1 MKIAV
6 IGSGPLALLAAKH
19 FDDLGAYTVLF
30 QRSPLGG
37 NIRTLAEELPDL
49 ETTYKN
55 QKTTLK
61 NFVQTELIDLVKQIE
76 ANGISR
82 QGDVLRV
89 HKRFIHPGEFIKGK
103 SRLHDLF
110 RVIFSLNPQESI
122 LKQVEEN
129 PEMFKQLGKE
139 VIESLH
145 KPVESF
151 EDFDVVIEA
160 TGLGK
165 KPNPMGAG
173 LALALNENNLQSSGL
188 ILYQNDIV
196 KKTFD
201 DKTSSI
207 VLVGEGRDGKVALL
221 KLKEWL
227 MSSPKNQLHLV
238 TYDRLS
244 LNHKDALD
252 YSCRQLFKDVEET
265 FEEDKAAFETELR
278 KWRDLEDHIKLKIA
292 KPVEPQPKI
301 LFYEGYDVTS
311 VDRLL
316 DREGIFATIES
327 APFREVVGSEY
338 LQTLAADFICVA
350 RGVEKDSIGK
360 GLMAEEP
367 GFFQLDA
374 STLDAGLAMIN
385 EIEQSLMNYFKKA
398 ES

>member
-1 MKIAV
+1 MKIAI

-37 NIRTLAEELPDL
+37 NIRMLAEELPDL
-49 ETTYKN
+49 ETTFKN
-55 QKTTLK
+55 QKTTVK
-61 NFVQTELIDLVKQIE
+61 KFVESELIDLVKQIE

-89 HKRFIHPGEFIKGK
+89 HKRFVHPGEFIKGK

-165 KPNPMGAG
+165 NPMPMGAG

-188 ILYQNDIV
+188 ILYQKDII
-196 KKTFD
+196 KKSFD
-201 DKTSSI
+201 EKTKSI
-207 VLVGEGRDGKVALL
+207 VLVGEGRDAKVALL
-221 KLKEWL
+221 KLKGWL
-227 MSSPKNQLHLV
+227 MSSASNQLHLV

-244 LNHKDALD
+244 LNHKDSLD
-252 YSCRQLFKDVEET
+252 FACRSLFKEVEEK
-265 FEEDKAAFETELR
+265 FEADKSVFETELR
-278 KWRDLEDHIKLKIA
+278 KWRDLEDHVKLKIA

-327 APFREVVGSEY
+327 APFRDVVEAEM

-350 RGVEKDSIGK
+350 RGVESESLGK
-360 GLMAEEP
+360 GLMNDEP
-367 GFFQLDA
+367 GYFQLNA
-374 STLDAGLAMIN
+374 PTLDAGVA
-385 EIEQSLMNYFKKA
+385 EIEEIEKTLMNYFKKA
-398 ES
+398 

>member
-1 MKIAV
+1 MKIA
-6 IGSGPLALLAAKH
+6 ILGSGPLALLAAKH

-37 NIRTLAEELPDL
+37 NIRMLAEQLPDL
-49 ETTYKN
+49 ETTFRN

-61 NFVQTELIDLVKQIE
+61 NFVESELINLVKQIE

-89 HKRFIHPGEFIKGK
+89 HKRFVHPGEFIKGK

-165 KPNPMGAG
+165 KPLPMGAG

-188 ILYQNDIV
+188 ILYQNDII

-201 DKTSSI
+201 DKTKSV
-207 VLVGEGRDGKVALL
+207 VLVGEGRDAKIALI
-221 KLKEWL
+221 KLREWL
-227 MSSPKNQLHLV
+227 MQSNGNQLHLV
-238 TYDRLS
+238 TYERLS
-244 LNHKDALD
+244 LNHKDSLD
-252 YSCRQLFKDVEET
+252 FACRTLFKEVEEK
-265 FEEDKAAFETELR
+265 FETDKSVFETELR
-278 KWRDLEDHIKLKIA
+278 KWRDLEDHVKLKIP

-327 APFREVVGSEY
+327 APFREVVEAEM
-338 LQTLAADFICVA
+338 LQTIAADFICVA
-350 RGVEKDSIGK
+350 RGVEDESLGK
-360 GLMAEEP
+360 GLMNDEP
-367 GFFQLDA
+367 GYFKLNA
-374 STLDAGLAMIN
+374 PSLDAGLASID
-385 EIEQSLMNYFKKA
+385 EIEKTLMNYFKKA
-398 ES
+398 

>member
-1 MKIAV
+1 MKIA
-6 IGSGPLALLAAKH
+6 ILGSGPLALLAAKH

-37 NIRTLAEELPDL
+37 NIRTLAEQLPDL
-49 ETTYKN
+49 ETTFRN
-55 QKTTLK
+55 QKITLK
-61 NFVQTELIDLVKQIE
+61 NFVESELINLVKQIE

-89 HKRFIHPGEFIKGK
+89 HKRFVHPGEFIKGK

-165 KPNPMGAG
+165 KPRPMGAG

-188 ILYQNDIV
+188 ILYQNDII

-201 DKTSSI
+201 DKTKSV
-207 VLVGEGRDGKVALL
+207 VLVGEGRDAKVALI
-221 KLKEWL
+221 KLKDWL
-227 MSSPKNQLHLV
+227 MQSNSNQLHLV

-244 LNHKDALD
+244 LNHKDSLD
-252 YSCRQLFKDVEET
+252 FACRTLFKEVEEK
-265 FEEDKAAFETELR
+265 FEADKTVFETELR
-278 KWRDLEDHIKLKIA
+278 KWRDLEDHVKLKIP
-292 KPVEPQPKI
+292 KPIEPQPKI

-327 APFREVVGSEY
+327 APFREVVEAEM

-350 RGVEKDSIGK
+350 RGVEDESLGK
-360 GLMAEEP
+360 GLMDDEP
-367 GFFQLDA
+367 GYFQLNA
-374 STLDAGLAMIN
+374 PSLDAGLAAID
-385 EIEQSLMNYFKKA
+385 EIEKTLMNYFKKA
-398 ES
+398 